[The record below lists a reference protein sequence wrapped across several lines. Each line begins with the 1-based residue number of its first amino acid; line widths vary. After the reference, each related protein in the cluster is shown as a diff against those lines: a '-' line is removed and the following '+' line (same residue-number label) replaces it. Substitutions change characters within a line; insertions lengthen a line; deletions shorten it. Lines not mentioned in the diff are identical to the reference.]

1 MNTANLQL
9 EGLVMA
15 IAGINRAL
23 VAKGLLSVEEL
34 DHVLAVTEQ
43 TALGDDKVSEDMS
56 PANRD
61 AIVFPV
67 RLLRVANTLKGEGDV
82 PPFTTLAKIVGS
94 TKGHYNDQ
102 R

>member
-9 EGLVMA
+9 EGLIMA

-23 VAKGLLSVEEL
+23 VAKGVISTEEL
-34 DHVLAVTEQ
+34 DRVLAVTEQ
-43 TALGDDKVSEDMS
+43 TALGADRAAENLS

-67 RLLRVANTLKGEGDV
+67 RVLRLANTMARDRDI
-82 PPFTTLAKIVGS
+82 PPFADLAKRVGE
-94 TKGHYNDQ
+94 TKGPHNDQ
-102 R
+102 Q

>member
-15 IAGINRAL
+15 MAL
-23 VAKGLLSVEEL
+23 MHQLLVSKGLVGIDEV
-34 DHVLAVTEQ
+34 DRVLAMAEES
-43 TALGDDKVSEDMS
+43 ALGDYRVAEDLT

-67 RLLRVANTLKGEGDV
+67 RLLRLANNMAGGREV
-82 PPFTTLAKIVGS
+82 PPFSELARMVGE
-94 TKGHYNDQ
+94 TKQPYNDQ

>member
-15 IAGINRAL
+15 MAL
-23 VAKGLLSVEEL
+23 MHQLLVSKGLVGTDEV
-34 DHVLAVTEQ
+34 DRVLAMAEE
-43 TALGDDKVSEDMS
+43 TALGDYHVAEDLT

-67 RLLRVANTLKGEGDV
+67 RLLRLANNMAGGREV
-82 PPFTTLAKIVGS
+82 PPFSELARMVGE
-94 TKGHYNDQ
+94 TKQPYNDQ

>member
-15 IAGINRAL
+15 MAL
-23 VAKGLLSVEEL
+23 MHQLLVSKGLVGTDEV
-34 DHVLAVTEQ
+34 DRVLATAEES
-43 TALGDDKVSEDMS
+43 ALGDYRVEDLT

-67 RLLRVANTLKGEGDV
+67 RLLRLANNMAGGREV
-82 PPFTTLAKIVGS
+82 PPFSELARMVGE
-94 TKGHYNDQ
+94 TKQPYNDQ